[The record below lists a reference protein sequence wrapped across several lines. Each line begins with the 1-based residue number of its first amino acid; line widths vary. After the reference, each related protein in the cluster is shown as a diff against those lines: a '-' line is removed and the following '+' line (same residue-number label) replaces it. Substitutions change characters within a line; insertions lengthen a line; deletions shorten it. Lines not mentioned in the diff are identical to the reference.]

1 MNAALWIVSVI
12 AILIILDVYNKKEE
26 KRHKEA
32 IQGNKEFQR
41 AIEDFTHAVE
51 RLEITEEQF
60 NSQRRWMR
68 GTMNSLKDHGE
79 KLEAHLAQ
87 FEEMTEVKENKQLTM
102 SELVEN
108 MMKEGK

>member
-1 MNAALWIVSVI
+1 MSATLWIVSVI
-12 AILIILDVYNKKEE
+12 AILIILEVYNRKEE

-79 KLEAHLAQ
+79 KLEAHLTQ
-87 FEEMTEVKENKQLTM
+87 FEDMQQEKGSFQTSLFEE
-102 SELVEN
+102 
-108 MMKEGK
+108 